1 MPPPEENGASP
12 WPGLDKDRPAVEI
25 KRDRIKKLL
34 QALEEDLER
43 LSGSN
48 EGSLT
53 DMRSL
58 TNLTEAQIGT
68 WDTAKTVAAT
78 TQKAHQKIGLVYQDT
93 VTKYQAALN
102 LLRAAAY
109 NYEDAE
115 QSSTTNRSG

>member
-1 MPPPEENGASP
+1 MPPPEDNVAPP

-43 LSGSN
+43 LEGSN
-48 EGSLT
+48 EGSLS

-58 TNLTEAQIGT
+58 TNLTEAQFGT
-68 WDTAKTVAAT
+68 WDTAKAVAAT

-93 VTKYQAALN
+93 VTKYRAALN
-102 LLRAAAY
+102 LLRVVAY

-115 QSSTTNRSG
+115 QSSTTNRGG